1 MPNHGSHSPDGY
13 STTDTYGTSRSQRKS
28 ISEAIT
34 LHRSYAGDP
43 ATIARCV
50 FRDELRDVLQVLKNC
65 GALHTAS
72 ERQWCAEELQRILV
86 DLFDGDT
93 A

>member
-1 MPNHGSHSPDGY
+1 MPTHGSHSPDGY
-13 STTDTYGTSRSQRKS
+13 SYSDNYGTSCSWHTG
-28 ISEAIT
+28 ISEAST

-50 FRDELRDVLQVLKNC
+50 FRDELRDVLKVLKNC

-86 DLFDGDT
+86 DLFDDDT